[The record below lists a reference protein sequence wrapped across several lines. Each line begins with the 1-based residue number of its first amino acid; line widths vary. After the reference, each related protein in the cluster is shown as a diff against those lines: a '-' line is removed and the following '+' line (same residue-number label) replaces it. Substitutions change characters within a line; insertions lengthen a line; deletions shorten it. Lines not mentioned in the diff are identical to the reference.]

1 MPLVV
6 LDTIINTGPFW
17 AALLSW
23 FCLGES
29 ISKFEIVAM
38 ALSFFG
44 VILVA
49 LSNNEKEDKVSEE
62 DSDEES

>member
-29 ISKFEIVAM
+29 ISKFEIMAM
-38 ALSFFG
+38 VLSFVG
-44 VILVA
+44 VVLVA

-62 DSDEES
+62 DPAEES